1 MKKIF
6 TFLFTLSLF
15 ACSSN
20 QEENKKNG
28 FSPDGGKFKIGS
40 QSTVDIVSEFNDAY
54 LMGDKETMKSFLS
67 DTIIVD
73 GIGGVIKGS
82 DALVDSIGQ
91 DFSIQ
96 DTSLQFIG
104 GNPFKPK
111 FIFSV
116 ALENDTKGEWVIG
129 QYEFKGILIWNDEL
143 QTYDGQEGTSHL
155 IDSYYVIDNKITRWN
170 SSERLERY

>member
-6 TFLFTLSLF
+6 TFLFTLSFF
-15 ACSSN
+15 ACISN

-28 FSPDGGKFKIGS
+28 FSPDGGKFGIGS
-40 QSTVDIVSEFNDAY
+40 QSSVNIVSKFNDAY

-67 DTIIVD
+67 DTIIVNLTN
-73 GIGGVIKGS
+73 GKMIKGS
-82 DALVDSIGQ
+82 DALVNSLGQ

-96 DTSLQFIG
+96 DSSFQFIDS
-104 GNPFKPK
+104 PFKSK

-116 ALENDTKGEWVIG
+116 ALENDTKGEWVIA
-129 QYEFKGILIWNDEL
+129 QYKIDSVYADDDDEV
-143 QTYDGQEGTSHL
+143 EIMHI

-170 SSERLERY
+170 SSDRVEQY